1 MAPAASSLGGDQLSG
16 RGEKLAVF
24 SKQAHLCICP
34 LSPQK
39 RLSVGVFL
47 SEVLFGCRL
56 PKLVTS
62 DNMSINLQRI
72 LVTLLKQLSFGST
85 HEQKDTVC

>member
-39 RLSVGVFL
+39 RLFRWGL
-47 SEVLFGCRL
+47 SERSPLRV
-56 PKLVTS
+56 
-62 DNMSINLQRI
+62 
-72 LVTLLKQLSFGST
+72 SFTQISYFRQ
-85 HEQKDTVC
+85 HEHQFTANPCYSAETVVFWKYT